1 MRTTHLLP
9 AILFLLACV
18 MPADAIDPSKID
30 RTLKDHPVFQ
40 SGSPRFCLLVFGP
53 QAKTRV
59 WLVHDGDVLHVRAS
73 PDGKSPATWRQ
84 VKNVRYGAPIG
95 DVWEEGGKI
104 RHTNLRYVPW
114 GDVNTLSVR
123 VGGKEQIAGHDHRGQ
138 LEFAADPEDAP
149 VVHFNGPL
157 ALDLWYEQRP
167 LWHNRRVNITAV
179 VGTHGLGKGTFA
191 LFQCNAYPPNAWP
204 TAVIEYP
211 AKGGGKP
218 IVVTTSL
225 ADE

>member
-18 MPADAIDPSKID
+18 MPADAIDLSKID

-53 QAKTRV
+53 EAKTRV
-59 WLVHDGDVLHVRAS
+59 WLVHDGDVLHVHAS

-114 GDVNTLSVR
+114 GDVNMLSVR
-123 VGGKEQIAGHDHRGQ
+123 VGG
-138 LEFAADPEDAP
+138 
-149 VVHFNGPL
+149 
-157 ALDLWYEQRP
+157 
-167 LWHNRRVNITAV
+167 
-179 VGTHGLGKGTFA
+179 
-191 LFQCNAYPPNAWP
+191 
-204 TAVIEYP
+204 
-211 AKGGGKP
+211 
-218 IVVTTSL
+218 
-225 ADE
+225 